1 MLLKY
6 LLLQYILCIFA
17 QEIKQSSFLEIKKST
32 NIAIN
37 KQIKHTSMEATN
49 ISIKQQ
55 SSVSINVET
64 LLSIKQRV
72 LLSIKQHC
80 NVGAWSL
87 SRLYRN
93 ELRLARAVA
102 RVIDAHSTLSNIFL
116 WLMGI
121 GIMVEIFM
129 FA

>member
-1 MLLKY
+1 
-6 LLLQYILCIFA
+6 
-17 QEIKQSSFLEIKKST
+17 
-32 NIAIN
+32 
-37 KQIKHTSMEATN
+37 MEATN

-64 LLSIKQRV
+64 LQAIKQHV

-87 SRLYRN
+87 PRLYRK

-102 RVIDAHSTLSNIFL
+102 AWCDRHNTLMN
-116 WLMGI
+116 WLMAI
-121 GIMVEIFM
+121 QVMA
-129 FA
+129 FAFYVFLFV

>member
-1 MLLKY
+1 
-6 LLLQYILCIFA
+6 
-17 QEIKQSSFLEIKKST
+17 
-32 NIAIN
+32 
-37 KQIKHTSMEATN
+37 MEATN

-55 SSVSINVET
+55 SSVSINIET
-64 LLSIKQRV
+64 LQTIKQSV

-87 SRLYRN
+87 PRLYRK

-102 RVIDAHSTLSNIFL
+102 RAIDAHTTISNIAL

-121 GIMVEIFM
+121 AIMVEVFL

>member
-1 MLLKY
+1 
-6 LLLQYILCIFA
+6 
-17 QEIKQSSFLEIKKST
+17 
-32 NIAIN
+32 
-37 KQIKHTSMEATN
+37 MEATN

-64 LLSIKQRV
+64 LQA
-72 LLSIKQHC
+72 IKQHC

-87 SRLYRN
+87 PRLYRK

-102 RVIDAHSTLSNIFL
+102 RVIDAHPTVSNIVL

-121 GIMVEIFM
+121 AIMVEIFM

>member
-1 MLLKY
+1 
-6 LLLQYILCIFA
+6 
-17 QEIKQSSFLEIKKST
+17 
-32 NIAIN
+32 
-37 KQIKHTSMEATN
+37 MEATN

-64 LLSIKQRV
+64 LQAIKQR
-72 LLSIKQHC
+72 LLQAAKQAIKKCC

-87 SRLYRN
+87 PRLYRK
-93 ELRLARAVA
+93 ELRLARAVT
-102 RVIDAHSTLSNIFL
+102 RMIDAHPTLSNIAL

-121 GIMVEIFM
+121 GIMVEIFL